1 MNAAVP
7 PPTDDIVQPFQI
19 ESSNLRGRLVRLGPV
34 IDSVL
39 RRHDYPAPVATL
51 LGEALTLCAALASA
65 LKFDGVFTLQAKGD
79 GAISMLVADYRSPGD
94 LRGYASFDAAKLQ
107 QATKRADGGFE
118 TAPVPRL
125 LGAGYLAF
133 TVDQGPDTERYQ
145 GIVALEGATLADC
158 AHAYFRQ
165 SEQLEAGIRLAVERD
180 PAGQWHSGAL
190 MLQRLPPKPGADLDE
205 EEDAWRRALTFLGTV
220 RQDELAR
227 ATPTPRQLL
236 YRLFHEDG
244 VRAFEPVLLR
254 EKCRCSEERV
264 LGVLRS
270 FPAGEREEM
279 AAAGPHKGRIRVTCE
294 FCNRDYDFDP
304 AEVDE
309 PPPETDRPA

>member
-19 ESSNLRGRLVRLGPV
+19 ETSNLRGRLVRLGPV
-34 IDSVL
+34 VDSVL
-39 RRHDYPAPVATL
+39 RRHDYPAPVATM

-79 GAISMLVADYRSPGD
+79 GPISMLVADYRSPGD
-94 LRGYASFDAAKLQ
+94 LRGYASFDAAKLE
-107 QATKRADGGFE
+107 AAAKRAEGFDA
-118 TAPVPRL
+118 TSVPRM

-180 PAGQWHSGAL
+180 TAGRWHSGAL
-190 MLQRLPPKPGADLDE
+190 MLQRLPPKAGADLDE

-220 RQDELAR
+220 RHDELAQ
-227 ATPTPRQLL
+227 AQPTPRQLL

-270 FPAGEREEM
+270 FPAGERQDM
-279 AAAGPHKGRIRVTCE
+279 AEAGPGGRIRVTCE
-294 FCNRDYDFDP
+294 FCNRMYDFDP
-304 AEVDE
+304 ADVDA
-309 PPPETDRPA
+309 PPPATDRPA